1 MWWTRFF
8 KKLQKNTNS
17 KKIQRQFLLILAF
30 IVFAIIGYSFWKQL
44 FAETVLFLSLVISI
58 ISCILL
64 YFLPLLLKPVLFVWL
79 LLGMLL
85 GELTSFVLIGIIY
98 YLLFFPITFILRR
111 SRKGDNFDKPMWRS
125 RKDDL
130 LDYKKLY

>member
-1 MWWTRFF
+1 MWWTRLL
-8 KKLQKNTNS
+8 KKLRKNTNS
-17 KKIQRQFLLILAF
+17 TKIQRQFLLILAF

-44 FAETVLFLSLVISI
+44 FSETALFLSLAISI
-58 ISCILL
+58 VSVVLI

-85 GELTSFVLIGIIY
+85 GELTSFLLLGVIY

-111 SRKGDNFDKPMWRS
+111 SSKGDKYDTPKWRS

-130 LDYKKLY
+130 LDYRKLY